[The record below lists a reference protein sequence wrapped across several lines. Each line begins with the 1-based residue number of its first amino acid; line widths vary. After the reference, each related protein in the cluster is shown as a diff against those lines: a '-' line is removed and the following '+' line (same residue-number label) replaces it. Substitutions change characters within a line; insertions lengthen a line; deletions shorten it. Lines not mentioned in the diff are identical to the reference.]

1 MHVKSVPYL
10 YVKAKVIVV
19 DNLGREHNDTIS
31 GEVSLQVTNIST
43 GCLCKY
49 KIGENIMKKKLLIII
64 TIFIFSLVLSSC
76 AYKEFEDNLKS
87 DMNNK
92 EQNINDSNIEPGI
105 DQDNNISNIND
116 NDETIAHN
124 EVPPIED
131 SSIYETGEKV
141 TYTFGENTQEYTI
154 TKATEGDH
162 IYDLDQ
168 NHFID
173 KTLIEDG
180 KLKEGYKFIMLDVMV
195 KNISQFSNE
204 SGELYVSELSLVK
217 RDDSEEDRLYP
228 PEVTYFKNP
237 AKDSDTSYQIN

>member
-1 MHVKSVPYL
+1 
-10 YVKAKVIVV
+10 
-19 DNLGREHNDTIS
+19 
-31 GEVSLQVTNIST
+31 
-43 GCLCKY
+43 
-49 KIGENIMKKKLLIII
+49 MKKKLLIII
-64 TIFIFSLVLSSC
+64 TMFIFSLVLSSC

-87 DMNNK
+87 HMNNK
-92 EQNINDSNIEPGI
+92 EQNINDSNGGIE
-105 DQDNNISNIND
+105 QDNNISNIND

-173 KTLIEDG
+173 KTLIEGG

-217 RDDSEEDRLYP
+217 RDDAEEDRLYP

-237 AKDSDTSYQIN
+237 AKDSDDLKDAYKYRLPIGQSAKFQMGWIVTEEYFNSDLFICIGGSSNFESRKYVEFR